1 MNYGLIVGYI
11 FLVTVDL
18 EATGIETESTTAK
31 GITEGGRIDPVVA
44 AAMKSTARDVAEAIE
59 EGIVTDP

>member
-18 EATGIETESTTAK
+18 EATGIETETTTAK
-31 GITEGGRIDPVVA
+31 GTTGGGLTDPVVA
-44 AAMKSTARDVAEAIE
+44 AVMKIIAQGVAGVTD
-59 EGIVTDP
+59 EGTVTDP